1 MKLIIQIPCHNEA
14 QTLPETLAALP
25 RQLNGVDVIEVLVV
39 DDGSTDGTME
49 VARKLGVDHVVRLSA
64 RGGLAQAFSTGL
76 NESLRLGADL
86 IVNTDGDNQYFGAD
100 IENLLDP
107 ILQGRAQMV
116 VGARSIQDI
125 EHFSRS
131 KKLLQRLGSWAVRRI
146 SGTEVPDA
154 TSGFRAFSREAALRI
169 NVFSS
174 YTYTLETIIQAG
186 RSNISI
192 ESVPI
197 RTNRPLRESR
207 LIKSIPSYLRISA
220 WTMLRIF
227 LLYKPLRLFGLL
239 GGVLFAA
246 GFIIGIRFV
255 FFYFLGEGE
264 GKIQSLILAAVLL
277 IMGFQLGILG
287 LVADLIS
294 TNRRILEEI
303 QYRQRKQELDPL
315 KS

>member
-25 RQLNGVDVIEVLVV
+25 RELRGVDLIEVLVV

-49 VARKLGVDHVVRLSA
+49 VARKLGVDHVVRLSS

-86 IVNTDGDNQYFGAD
+86 IVNTDGDNQYYGPD
-100 IENLLDP
+100 IEKLLDP
-107 ILQGRAQMV
+107 ILKGRAQMV

-186 RSNISI
+186 RCNISI

-207 LIKSIPSYLRISA
+207 LIKSIPSYLRVSA

-246 GFIIGIRFV
+246 GFLIGLRFV